1 MTLLLT
7 FDLKLWFKL
16 IFSRRR
22 ISGILPI
29 KEFRSRSIS
38 KSCLSFAYGGWYI
51 VADCAGITSV
61 LTKSSR
67 LWEAIMIFWG
77 RIISWMFQYLDRS
90 LFSPSYIHYFY
101 FIKKTNVELILKKL
115 FGFYFIFYCILLSSK
130 RNIEDSLVNISL
142 MTSKVPKFLQ
152 THLSKELQ
160 AMKDAGTYKA

>member
-1 MTLLLT
+1 
-7 FDLKLWFKL
+7 
-16 IFSRRR
+16 
-22 ISGILPI
+22 
-29 KEFRSRSIS
+29 
-38 KSCLSFAYGGWYI
+38 
-51 VADCAGITSV
+51 
-61 LTKSSR
+61 
-67 LWEAIMIFWG
+67 
-77 RIISWMFQYLDRS
+77 MFQYLDRS

-160 AMKDAGTYKA
+160 AMKDAGAYKA